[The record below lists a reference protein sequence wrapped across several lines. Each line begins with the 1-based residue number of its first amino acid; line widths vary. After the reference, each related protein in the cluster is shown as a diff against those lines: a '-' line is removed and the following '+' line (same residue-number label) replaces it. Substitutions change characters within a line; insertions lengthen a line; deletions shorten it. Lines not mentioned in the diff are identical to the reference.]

1 MAPGNQK
8 LRDFTA
14 LRFIHWAILSCTKTN
29 RARKTFLSGY
39 GTAANFQSQS
49 ILQNPQMRL
58 PHRFHRFYSLSE
70 GTRSAVTQPC
80 LYPEKFLKK
89 ADQIQ

>member
-1 MAPGNQK
+1 LGDPVLHKKEPGPK
-8 LRDFTA
+8 DF
-14 LRFIHWAILSCTKTN
+14 S
-29 RARKTFLSGY
+29 SGY

-58 PHRFHRFYSLSE
+58 PHRFHRFYSLSK
-70 GTRSAVTQPC
+70 GTRSAVRRKPSLASTPKSFK
-80 LYPEKFLKK
+80 E